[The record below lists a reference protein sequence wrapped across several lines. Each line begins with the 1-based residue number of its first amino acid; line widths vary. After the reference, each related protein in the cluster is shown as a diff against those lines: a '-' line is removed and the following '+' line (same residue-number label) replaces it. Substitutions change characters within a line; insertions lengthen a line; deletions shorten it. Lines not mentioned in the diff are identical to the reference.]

1 MLMPEPCAAAVLSD
15 LKTLWTFLQSD
26 TVRLL
31 FLSLASLRALVYLLL
46 KDPRPEARELAC
58 TIAVAASILLA
69 IAIQEAHPLAKSES
83 VAWCTDTQ
91 TKIAAK
97 AGTAVPAIRRFQ

>member
-26 TVRLL
+26 PVRLL

-46 KDPRPEARELAC
+46 KDPRPEARELAW
-58 TIAVAASILLA
+58 TIVATVSMLLA
-69 IAIQEAHPLAKSES
+69 IAIQEAHPLAKSQS
-83 VAWCTDTQ
+83 VVWCTDTQ
-91 TKIAAK
+91 IKIAVK
-97 AGTAVPAIRRFQ
+97 SGTAVRGG